1 MRICENVGGIYIYIY
16 WLIMACHTSQLNL
29 SFFVDWTGERHI
41 ALFLGLTIQ
50 VIHPEILPLFLASKE
65 TFGNDDSDESRCF
78 DWSWCNFLAGD
89 VDPNIELETS
99 PGRNMNSYCHKV
111 AVLVSSTLPRMNLHF
126 FRHKSSLYAPW
137 FTHIYYQMCDPS
149 LCVCACVH
157 FDASLQNVEHASS
170 RTSVIFGA
178 KVPQLTW
185 AGSRLMHRFDTTM
198 YGELSRSRFHHLNE
212 EIWKHPST
220 TNLESTWW
228 IMCHQ
233 FADSHLTLGSPG
245 ELWEG
250 HTSRW
255 KLGRCTAAEAGKVNT
270 LVKKVFFCWTIF
282 Y

>member
-1 MRICENVGGIYIYIY
+1 M
-16 WLIMACHTSQLNL
+16 
-29 SFFVDWTGERHI
+29 
-41 ALFLGLTIQ
+41 
-50 VIHPEILPLFLASKE
+50 IHPYLLS
-65 TFGNDDSDESRCF
+65 TV
-78 DWSWCNFLAGD
+78 WS
-89 VDPNIELETS
+89 
-99 PGRNMNSYCHKV
+99 
-111 AVLVSSTLPRMNLHF
+111 
-126 FRHKSSLYAPW
+126 
-137 FTHIYYQMCDPS
+137 Q
-149 LCVCACVH
+149 CVCVCVH
-157 FDASLQNVEHASS
+157 ACILMHLYKMLNMQFADQRDFWCQSA
-170 RTSVIFGA
+170 
-178 KVPQLTW
+178 QLTW
-185 AGSRLMHRFDTTM
+185 AGSRLMHRSDTTM

-212 EIWKHPST
+212 EIWKHPSI